1 MIAAIV
7 GAIIFIVGLLVIVW
21 FVSPAFRAWTEKP
34 KYILL
39 ERNELFERAHDEFNN
54 PTPAET
60 TTATRRR
67 FGRPDKGNS
76 N

>member
-7 GAIIFIVGLLVIVW
+7 GAIILIVLLLIIVW

-39 ERNELFERAHDEFNN
+39 ERDELFERAAKDAFNDY
-54 PTPAET
+54 T
-60 TTATRRR
+60 
-67 FGRPDKGNS
+67 DNS
-76 N
+76 R